1 MSAHLSSSY
10 QTHNTQLRSKMTS
23 MVAFPMAV
31 TERTQNRVISIFS
44 YLAGKAAP
52 RRPADFTGVFYAPEY
67 PLDGLGSVSF
77 LQISWIRP
85 NGDMP
90 VSLTQNPPWVDLAG
104 SMRELAHGDPRLYH
118 LCLCWGFS
126 VRLAYIA
133 FSFPHQEQRY

>member
-31 TERTQNRVISIFS
+31 TERTQNRAISIFS
-44 YLAGKAAP
+44 YLAGKTAP

-85 NGDMP
+85 SGDMP
-90 VSLTQNPPWVDLAG
+90 VSLTQNPPI
-104 SMRELAHGDPRLYH
+104 Y
-118 LCLCWGFS
+118 
-126 VRLAYIA
+126 
-133 FSFPHQEQRY
+133 

>member
-1 MSAHLSSSY
+1 MLISTHLSSSC

-44 YLAGKAAP
+44 NLAGKAAP

-85 NGDMP
+85 SGDMP
-90 VSLTQNPPWVDLAG
+90 VSLTQNPP
-104 SMRELAHGDPRLYH
+104 
-118 LCLCWGFS
+118 
-126 VRLAYIA
+126 A
-133 FSFPHQEQRY
+133 F

>member
-1 MSAHLSSSY
+1 
-10 QTHNTQLRSKMTS
+10 MTS

-44 YLAGKAAP
+44 NLAGKAAP

-85 NGDMP
+85 SGDVP
-90 VSLTQNPPWVDLAG
+90 VSLTQNPPCFTLHYMMALVRDFTIAIEAVDG
-104 SMRELAHGDPRLYH
+104 
-118 LCLCWGFS
+118 GFDE
-126 VRLAYIA
+126 AATAIA
-133 FSFPHQEQRY
+133 FLVEPHHACHTKSLEKGRVV

>member
-1 MSAHLSSSY
+1 
-10 QTHNTQLRSKMTS
+10 MTS

-85 NGDMP
+85 SRDMP
-90 VSLTQNPPWVDLAG
+90 VSLTQNPPLNIYVWSFLF
-104 SMRELAHGDPRLYH
+104 LFLHGQGNFKQSYLLKFY
-118 LCLCWGFS
+118 S
-126 VRLAYIA
+126 
-133 FSFPHQEQRY
+133 RYFITSP

>member
-1 MSAHLSSSY
+1 MLISTHLSSSE

-31 TERTQNRVISIFS
+31 TERTQNRAISIFS

-85 NGDMP
+85 SRDMP
-90 VSLTQNPPWVDLAG
+90 VSLTQNPPK
-104 SMRELAHGDPRLYH
+104 REGELLNG
-118 LCLCWGFS
+118 
-126 VRLAYIA
+126 
-133 FSFPHQEQRY
+133 